1 MSAGG
6 RLGTEN
12 FKSYADVQAALDREN
27 IAWQGGATGQSA
39 EGAAARNWWYEQ
51 QIISSSMAG
60 STAAASGSGGGS
72 SVPASTPPPAPVPPP
87 SATTYSVKQPDVSLV
102 QYHPDVLPQE
112 LITDLLFEDV
122 GGSELINIARY
133 DTING
138 QDVSYSL
145 IRNLSILNRTFNP
158 NNILAGQTASS
169 QFGQYS
175 LDIASKLGNSYL
187 DADGNLI
194 IEFSS
199 INDDEYAEIE
209 LSTNGTI
216 YKIGMVIIG

>member
-1 MSAGG
+1 M
-6 RLGTEN
+6 LGPGPLPCPSE
-12 FKSYADVQAALDREN
+12 LPGPP
-27 IAWQGGATGQSA
+27 I
-39 EGAAARNWWYEQ
+39 
-51 QIISSSMAG
+51 
-60 STAAASGSGGGS
+60 
-72 SVPASTPPPAPVPPP
+72 PPPA
-87 SATTYSVKQPDVSLV
+87 ATTYSVKQPDASLV

-112 LITDLLFEDV
+112 LITDLLFEDI

-138 QDVSYSL
+138 QEVSYSL

-175 LDIASKLGNSYL
+175 LDIASKLGDSYL
-187 DADGNLI
+187 DADGNLV

-199 INDDEYAEIE
+199 ISDDEYAEIE

-216 YKIGMVIIG
+216 YKIGMV

>member
-6 RLGTEN
+6 GQGYYVGGIMGIPRTWVPTGPSPSDAVIDRGNQGVSTGQ
-12 FKSYADVQAALDREN
+12 DVQVYTPAPVTTNSVYSSPAPAA
-27 IAWQGGATGQSA
+27 
-39 EGAAARNWWYEQ
+39 
-51 QIISSSMAG
+51 
-60 STAAASGSGGGS
+60 
-72 SVPASTPPPAPVPPP
+72 TPPPAPIPPP
-87 SATTYSVKQPDVSLV
+87 AATTYSVKQPDASLV
-102 QYHPDVLPQE
+102 KYHPDVLPQE

-138 QDVSYSL
+138 QDVVYSL
-145 IRNLSILNRTFNP
+145 VKNLSILNRSFNP

-175 LDIASKLGNSYL
+175 LDIASKLQSSYL
-187 DADGNLI
+187 DADGNLV

-199 INDDEYAEIE
+199 INNDEYAEIE

-216 YKIGMVIIG
+216 YNIGMVIIG

>member
-1 MSAGG
+1 MEGFTFS
-6 RLGTEN
+6 LP
-12 FKSYADVQAALDREN
+12 
-27 IAWQGGATGQSA
+27 
-39 EGAAARNWWYEQ
+39 EGADYSKIEW
-51 QIISSSMAG
+51 G
-60 STAAASGSGGGS
+60 SADAQANLASATPVIDSGKDDRGSVDDTYYYS
-72 SVPASTPPPAPVPPP
+72 PRATPPPAPTPPP
-87 SATTYSVKQPDVSLV
+87 AATTYSVKQPDASLV
-102 QYHPDVLPQE
+102 KYHPDVLPQE

-138 QDVSYSL
+138 QDVVYSL
-145 IRNLSILNRTFNP
+145 VKNLSILNRSFNP

-175 LDIASKLGNSYL
+175 LDIASKLQSSYL
-187 DADGNLI
+187 DADGNLV

-199 INDDEYAEIE
+199 INNDEYAEIE

-216 YKIGMVIIG
+216 YNIGMVIIG

>member
-1 MSAGG
+1 MEGFTFS
-6 RLGTEN
+6 LP
-12 FKSYADVQAALDREN
+12 
-27 IAWQGGATGQSA
+27 
-39 EGAAARNWWYEQ
+39 EGADYSGMEW
-51 QIISSSMAG
+51 G
-60 STAAASGSGGGS
+60 SADAQANLAELRASLNPPRGDGEGGNVSYSVSTPTA
-72 SVPASTPPPAPVPPP
+72 TPPPAPIPPP
-87 SATTYSVKQPDVSLV
+87 AATTYSVKQPDASLV

-112 LITDLLFEDV
+112 LITDLLFEDI

-138 QDVSYSL
+138 QEVSYSL

-187 DADGNLI
+187 DADGNLV

-199 INDDEYAEIE
+199 ISDDEYAEIE

-216 YKIGMVIIG
+216 YKIGMV

>member
-6 RLGTEN
+6 GSGYYVGGIMGIPRTWVSTGP
-12 FKSYADVQAALDREN
+12 SQSDAIIDRGS
-27 IAWQGGATGQSA
+27 QGVSTGQNVQVNTPAPTTNAVYNSP
-39 EGAAARNWWYEQ
+39 
-51 QIISSSMAG
+51 S
-60 STAAASGSGGGS
+60 
-72 SVPASTPPPAPVPPP
+72 PASTPPPAPIPPP
-87 SATTYSVKQPDVSLV
+87 AATTYSVKQPDASLV
-102 QYHPDVLPQE
+102 KYHPDVLPQE

-138 QDVSYSL
+138 QDVVYSL
-145 IRNLSILNRTFNP
+145 VRNLSILNRSFNP

-175 LDIASKLGNSYL
+175 LDIASKLQSSYL
-187 DADGNLI
+187 DADGNLV

-199 INDDEYAEIE
+199 INNDEYAEIE

-216 YKIGMVIIG
+216 YKTGVLIIG